1 VLLCSTMALA
11 LFRSQVVEERLP
23 SLTQGADRAAQLRAG
38 GVDVPDVQLSGEL
51 QLGDG
56 AFDMYGAPK
65 STAVAQARDEQVFAK
80 DMAQAGR
87 SSLRRQQQ
95 RNGLRRLS
103 NCVVQLRRA
112 SVEHRTLLHHLGE
125 FQARVEEKIDAQESR
140 MTAAQK
146 AGEILMAMGRAKG
159 QQRKAE
165 EEEGQVG
172 RGLPMQHSRRHSVGN
187 VEGDMRCA
195 TRQWGKLRVAAQ
207 HEGHDRLVQRDV
219 AAVRQQVARWEQS
232 HGGTAAGPGK
242 WERRASFAIE
252 ELRRAAKEEAR
263 ARGEAVSES
272 EEDEGEEAGRG
283 SAAAAATAAG
293 RGRSLLSAGL
303 GEPTIRRVGVKD
315 KEPAR
320 GSG

>member
-1 VLLCSTMALA
+1 MALA

-23 SLTQGADRAAQLRAG
+23 SLTQGADRAAQLRAR

-51 QLGDG
+51 QLEGG

-65 STAVAQARDEQVFAK
+65 SAAVAQARDEQVFAK
-80 DMAQAGR
+80 DRAQAEH
-87 SSLRRQQQ
+87 SSLRRRQQ
-95 RNGLRRLS
+95 RNGLRRMS

-125 FQARVEEKIDAQESR
+125 FQARVEEKLDAQESR

-146 AGEILMAMGRAKG
+146 ASEILVAMGRAKG

-165 EEEGQVG
+165 EEEEGQVG
-172 RGLPMQHSRRHSVGN
+172 RGLLMQHSRRHSVGY

-195 TRQWGKLRVAAQ
+195 ARQWGKLRIAAR

-232 HGGTAAGPGK
+232 HGGTAAGTGT

-252 ELRRAAKEEAR
+252 ELQSAAKEEAR

-272 EEDEGEEAGRG
+272 EEDEGEEAGGG
-283 SAAAAATAAG
+283 SAAVAATAAG

-303 GEPTIRRVGVKD
+303 LGEPPIRQVEVKD
-315 KEPAR
+315 KDPAR